1 MARVTGKE
9 LSCIEELLRLE
20 SALYEKFHHYAAHA
34 AESATRK
41 LCEQLGDRS
50 REHLVALLGCLEE
63 PSERLH

>member
-1 MARVTGKE
+1 LARVTDKE

-34 AESATRK
+34 AEGATRK

-50 REHLVALLGCLEE
+50 REHLVALINCLEQ
-63 PSERLH
+63 PDARLH